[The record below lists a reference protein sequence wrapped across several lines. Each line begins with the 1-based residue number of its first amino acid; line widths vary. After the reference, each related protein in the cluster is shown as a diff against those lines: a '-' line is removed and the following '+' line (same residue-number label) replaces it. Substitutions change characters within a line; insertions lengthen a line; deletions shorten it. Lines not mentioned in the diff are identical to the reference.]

1 MMRPAMNKDV
11 VSTSDQNLLK
21 QFDVVI
27 TETLT
32 MVVKVDAK
40 NPDEAEQIVSDKWE
54 DGEYVLDYDNF
65 ADVDFEANEI
75 GTEKQQFDPVDPNRE
90 IAITWS
96 VDDVKHI
103 RPDLTDDQAMDVLY
117 EVKDHHDAEWG
128 VSWTTLSTAAEIL
141 FPKISGN

>member
-1 MMRPAMNKDV
+1 MNKDV

-32 MVVKVDAK
+32 MIVKVDAK